1 MHVSKV
7 LYVDIET
14 TGLNSLSHGIIQLAA
29 LVEID
34 GEIVEEIDLRMRP
47 LAKHK
52 VDEEALATNGLTED
66 EIRTYPPQAD
76 QYRAF
81 EAFIARYVN
90 RYEKLD
96 KFILAGYNINTFD
109 EPFLRQLFLDNATDR
124 KSRKYGGYFGSW
136 FFWPKR
142 DVQTYLAEHLVEH
155 GLRLD
160 NYKLATVCENF
171 GIAIKA
177 HDALSDIQA
186 TRALYRV
193 LRYSI
198 SMTMPQAA

>member
-1 MHVSKV
+1 MSKKV
-7 LYVDIET
+7 LWIDLET
-14 TGLNSLSHGIIQLAA
+14 TGLEPLRHAIIQLAA
-29 LVEID
+29 IAEID
-34 GEIVEEIDLRMRP
+34 GEIVEEVDLRMRP

-52 VDEEALATNGLTED
+52 IDEEALASNNLTEP
-66 EIRTYPPQAD
+66 EIRTYPHQAD

-81 EAFIARYVN
+81 EDFLTRYIN

-96 KFILAGYNINTFD
+96 KFVLAGYNINTFD

-124 KSRKYGGYFGSW
+124 KARKYGGYFGSW

-142 DVQTYLAEHLVEH
+142 DAQTYLAEHIVEH
-155 GLRLD
+155 GLRLP
-160 NYKLATVCENF
+160 NYKLATVCEHFN
-171 GIAIKA
+171 IPITP

-186 TRALYRV
+186 TRTLYNV

-198 SMTMPQAA
+198 QT

>member
-1 MHVSKV
+1 MSGKV
-7 LYVDIET
+7 LWIDLET
-14 TGLNSLSHGIIQLAA
+14 TGLNSLSHAIIQLAA

-52 VDEEALATNGLTED
+52 IDEAALAENGLSEA
-66 EIRTYPPQAD
+66 EIRTYPHQAD

-81 EAFIARYVN
+81 EALIARYVN

-109 EPFLRQLFLDNATDR
+109 EPFLRQLFLDNAVDR
-124 KSRKYGGYFGSW
+124 KARKYGGYFGSW

-155 GLRLD
+155 GLRLSD
-160 NYKLATVCENF
+160 YKLSTVCEHF
-171 GIAIKA
+171 GIAINA
-177 HDALSDIQA
+177 HDALSDIQS

-198 SMTMPQAA
+198 STAMPKAA